1 MVLSLIGQF
10 IVYSIAAGYF
20 FYALHKEGFSGL
32 GFAYFILFL
41 LFMGGYFVGGG
52 CFFVC
57 LFFVWLVLV
66 LK

>member
-41 LFMGGYFVGGG
+41 LLALSKFGQI
-52 CFFVC
+52 
-57 LFFVWLVLV
+57 LVQA
-66 LK
+66 